1 MMTGIGG
8 GLRRLWQQLP
18 QRHLSEDRL
27 LALALGTP
35 DTPTRP
41 ARAAA
46 CHLQT
51 CEACERRFNM
61 LTELLRVVPR
71 VADAGFE
78 DVFTPQRL
86 QAQRAR
92 IEHRLAQ
99 LVGTVESARVLAFPF
114 SGQRLRQ
121 FDTGPGRWLAAATA
135 AGLLLGIAAG
145 QLIHFHPVADRA
157 TSAADSADATALPA
171 GARDKP
177 AGGFDLTG
185 TIELPPVG
193 GDDRMQVSPLT
204 LVEFARLTAEE
215 GFLSNLDLALTSYQ
229 VSELETIDA
238 LTPRVRD
245 LSINIR

>member
-1 MMTGIGG
+1 MMTSISN
-8 GLRRLWQQLP
+8 GLLRLWQRLP

-27 LALALGTP
+27 LALALSTP
-35 DTPTRP
+35 DTSTRP
-41 ARAAA
+41 TMAAA

-51 CEACERRFNM
+51 CESCERRFST
-61 LTELLRVVPR
+61 LTELIRVMPR

-121 FDTGPGRWLAAATA
+121 FGIGPSRWLAVATA
-135 AGLLLGIAAG
+135 AGLLLGVTAG
-145 QLIHFHPVADRA
+145 QLIHFHPIADRA
-157 TSAADSADATALPA
+157 TIAVDPADDTALSAVALDEPA
-171 GARDKP
+171 
-177 AGGFDLTG
+177 AGCDMTG
-185 TIELPPVG
+185 TIELSPVDSDG
-193 GDDRMQVSPLT
+193 RIQVSPLT

-215 GFLSNLDLALTSYQ
+215 GFLSNLDIALTSYQ
-229 VSELETIDA
+229 VSELVTIDA

-245 LSINIR
+245 FSINIR